1 MAHLTA
7 NLHVREDDAI
17 DSGIHYMDEGAGL
30 YGRVAIGKLTIFV
43 MESDTAARVAGAF
56 SDLSALLLDRE
67 QKAGGS

>member
-17 DSGIHYMDEGAGL
+17 DSGMHEMDDGSAF
-30 YGRVAIGKLTIFV
+30 YGRVTIGKLTIFV

-67 QKAGGS
+67 QKAARS

>member
-17 DSGIHYMDEGAGL
+17 DSGMHEMDSGTAY
-30 YGRVAIGKLTIFV
+30 YGRVAIGSLTVFV
-43 MESDTAARVAGAF
+43 MESDTAARLAGAF

-67 QKAGGS
+67 QKAGGA